1 MDQNEKA
8 LDIYLR
14 KRSAGKNYGK
24 FRVISDDGNAVEI
37 QNDEGDR
44 FLFTYTSV
52 TFQKDITTKKRK
64 EDAEGN
70 VTYNSHTENFS
81 KKIITGLY
89 DSEGRTVLETEYNE
103 DTGAI
108 IKYKDSNGKE
118 VIVNA

>member
-37 QNDEGDR
+37 QNDEGDS

-52 TFQKDITTKKRK
+52 TFKKGVTTYKRK

-70 VTYNSHTENFS
+70 VTYTSHIENFS
-81 KKIITGLY
+81 KTIIVALY
-89 DSEGRTVLETEYNE
+89 DSEGRTVLEAEYNE
-103 DTGAI
+103 DTGVI
-108 IKYKDSNGKE
+108 TKYKDLNGKE